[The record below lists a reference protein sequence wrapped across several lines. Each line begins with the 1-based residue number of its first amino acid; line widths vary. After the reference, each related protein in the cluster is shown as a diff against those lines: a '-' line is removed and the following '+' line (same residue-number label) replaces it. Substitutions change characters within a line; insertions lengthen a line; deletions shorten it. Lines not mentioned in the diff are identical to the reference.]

1 MRVSVYP
8 LKRTS
13 VERRRVRWRRMSVA
27 WHRNVESSCSTSG
40 SWRRSSPSQVALATS
55 VAAHTHNLAEG
66 RWYASCSKTVGSEEW
81 PEYVDCHDNPV
92 PEFVP
97 ATFCQLLYRRG
108 PGGVLV
114 VGDSTSDLFAATLV
128 AMLADQA
135 GPEAASNR
143 TNRYHAV
150 WPICSNRTLE
160 FVRNDPLDTA
170 PAYAGGNT
178 GRGYHCGPP
187 YQEGHFYCNPWV
199 DRVAASAIV
208 VLNTGTHAG
217 FGGSTRVTLAMFK
230 DMMSRAAGRTREL
243 AQLADFPPRL
253 FYRTSPAG
261 HPGCSNR
268 SRPFASVAEANAY
281 FLQASCRQ
289 ASCPFKPAA
298 RTYDW
303 AEYGQRNALAR
314 QIFRAPDFTLLD
326 VEAPTSMRPDRH
338 QVDCLHYCLP
348 GPSMLWV
355 QFMYAALLGEH
366 AHRPTGAPSVTNWS
380 AIFEHAVNRPILARP
395 ARD

>member
-1 MRVSVYP
+1 
-8 LKRTS
+8 
-13 VERRRVRWRRMSVA
+13 MSIA
-27 WHRNVESSCSTSG
+27 WHRNVASPCSTSG

-66 RWYASCSKTVGSEEW
+66 RWYASCSKTVGSEAW

-97 ATFCQLLYRRG
+97 AKFCQLLYRRG

-114 VGDSTSDLFAATLV
+114 VGDSLSDLFAATLV

-143 TNRYHAV
+143 AMNRYHAV

-170 PAYAGGNT
+170 PAYAGEIT
-178 GRGYHCGPP
+178 RGRGYHCGPK
-187 YQEGHFYCNPWV
+187 YHGIFNLYCNPWV

-217 FGGSTRVTLAMFK
+217 FGGSTRITLAMFREK
-230 DMMSRAAGRTREL
+230 MGRAAGRTREL

-261 HPGCSNR
+261 HPGCSRR
-268 SRPFASVAEANAY
+268 SRPFESVAEANAS
-281 FLQASCRQ
+281 FLQAS
-289 ASCPFKPAA
+289 

-395 ARD
+395 TRD